1 MNLFT
6 ILSFLSAAIYLCL
19 GLYAWRKEPGLRL
32 TKIFFLQCLSLAAWA
47 FFYAPVFQAPNKET
61 LWFWYKMSSLGWCTI
76 GGITLH
82 FFMLLCGKERLLKK
96 PWIYIFLYLPGLIL
110 VYQAWT
116 GIVVTKDFIPGA
128 LGWIEVPAPD
138 SFWYWFHVSN
148 LLICVMIGLYLFW
161 QRGKTSSLTREKA
174 QTHLILTSAGS
185 VLVIGFTINMI
196 LPIFEIT
203 IFPAIAP
210 IILLLW
216 AIAVWRS
223 MVKYRLMALSPK
235 IAIEEI
241 VARMQD
247 LMLMINTSGEILQ
260 INPQAEKLLGYRENE
275 LLGKGLETII
285 PDSELVVTIREAT
298 KNGIIDLPDREMAM
312 KTRTGGTLP
321 VFVSASILRDDFKD
335 PIGLVLVGH
344 DLRQTKAL
352 QEEIAVREE
361 IERELIKGREFLKEK
376 VVERNRD
383 LTEAN
388 KKLEA
393 EINERKLSEEFLR
406 RSEERYRNIL
416 SSIEDGYFEV
426 DLAGTM
432 ILCNKAEARM
442 FGYTPEELIGMN
454 YREYTDPENAKIVFE
469 IYNVV
474 YRTGVPHKGF
484 EYEVVNRNGAKVS
497 VETSVSL
504 ILDSNHQKIGFR
516 GILRDI
522 TRQKQAE
529 AALRQSEERYRSILA
544 SIEDGYF
551 EVDLA
556 GNMIFCNDAQ
566 CRIIGYPM
574 NEVIGMNNRRYMDE
588 ESANKVYETFN
599 RVYRTGLPE
608 KGFDWEL
615 TRKDGSKIHVETS
628 VSLILDLD
636 QQKLGFRGIL
646 RDVARQKQAEEA
658 LKAMSLVDDLT
669 GIYNR
674 RGFLTLA
681 EQELKIANRM
691 GRGTFLLFA
700 DLDDLKGINDNFGHL
715 EGDQALKD
723 IARILKE
730 TFRDP
735 DILARIGGD
744 EFVILAIEGASE
756 AGPELLLER
765 LRKNIELSNK
775 ESSRP
780 YMLSLSM
787 GVAGYE
793 PEHSVSIETL
803 LIQADRNMYE
813 EKQGKKKNTQLRIE
827 F

>member
-6 ILSFLSAAIYLCL
+6 ILSFLSAATYLCL

-32 TKIFFLQCLSLAAWA
+32 TKVFFLQCLSLSVWA

-138 SFWYWFHVSN
+138 SFWYWFHIAN
-148 LLICVMIGLYLFW
+148 LFVCVLIGLYLFW
-161 QRGKTSSLTREKA
+161 QRGRTSRLAREKA
-174 QTHLILTSAGS
+174 QTRLILSSAAT
-185 VLVIGFTINMI
+185 VLVVGFSVNMI
-196 LPIFEIT
+196 LPVFEIT

-235 IAIEEI
+235 IAVEEI

-260 INPQAEKLLGYRENE
+260 INHQAEKLLGYRENE

-285 PDSELVVTIREAT
+285 PDSDLVVTIREAA
-298 KNGIIDLPDREMAM
+298 KKGIIDLPDREAAM

-344 DLRQTKAL
+344 DLRRTKAL
-352 QEEIAVREE
+352 QRKIADREE
-361 IERELIKGREFLKEK
+361 IERDLIKGRELLKEK

-388 KKLEA
+388 KKLEE
-393 EINERKLSEEFLR
+393 EIQERKLSGEAL
-406 RSEERYRNIL
+406 SE
-416 SSIEDGYFEV
+416 
-426 DLAGTM
+426 
-432 ILCNKAEARM
+432 
-442 FGYTPEELIGMN
+442 
-454 YREYTDPENAKIVFE
+454 
-469 IYNVV
+469 
-474 YRTGVPHKGF
+474 
-484 EYEVVNRNGAKVS
+484 
-497 VETSVSL
+497 
-504 ILDSNHQKIGFR
+504 
-516 GILRDI
+516 
-522 TRQKQAE
+522 
-529 AALRQSEERYRSILA
+529 SEERYRSMLA

-551 EVDLA
+551 EVDIA
-556 GNMIFCNDAQ
+556 GNLTFSNEAH
-566 CRIIGYPM
+566 CRMLGYS
-574 NEVIGMNNRRYMDE
+574 EAELISMNNRRYMDKE
-588 ESANKVYETFN
+588 NAKKVYETFN
-599 RVYRTGLPE
+599 RVFRTGLPE
-608 KGFDWEL
+608 KGFGWEL
-615 TRKDGSKIHVETS
+615 IRKDGSKIYVETS
-628 VSLILDLD
+628 VSLIVDPNR
-636 QQKLGFRGIL
+636 QKVGFRGII
-646 RDVARQKQAEEA
+646 RDVTRQKQAEEA

-669 GIYNR
+669 GLFNR
-674 RGFLTLA
+674 RGFFTLA
-681 EQELKIANRM
+681 EQELRIANRRK
-691 GRGTFLLFA
+691 RGTFLLFA
-700 DLDDLKGINDNFGHL
+700 DLDDLKEINDTFGHL
-715 EGDQALKD
+715 EGDQALMD

-730 TFRDP
+730 SFREP

-744 EFVILAIEGASE
+744 EFVVLATEGAAE
-756 AGPELLLER
+756 AGPELLMER
-765 LRKNIELSNK
+765 LRKNLALFNEKSEHPYTLSI
-775 ESSRP
+775 
-780 YMLSLSM
+780 SM
-787 GVAGYE
+787 GIAIYDPGHPV
-793 PEHSVSIETL
+793 PIDTL
-803 LIQADRNMYE
+803 LVQADRNMYE
-813 EKQGKKKNTQLRIE
+813 EKHGKKQNT
-827 F
+827 